1 MTDFNQTILPNIE
14 LSNATIYMSTN
25 VHYLFDRVEKALS
38 VLKYSFTFEA
48 TYLIVSVPN
57 FELFITE
64 ILEGEFFDPLEMKEI
79 HILPVERDISLDFNL
94 FKRTKTLLFWTTFI
108 QNKDLIYILKKQRI
122 VTFFQP
128 IVSVSTLEVVGYEA
142 YSKGLKPGGLYLS
155 AQPLFENAAKLDLL
169 SILDVQCLESAAQ
182 HASELKMN
190 QLLFLNFCPNAMLDP
205 KESFKSTIATI
216 QEHQLNPKRIIF
228 ESVNTERLQGYSH
241 LHAIFEFLK
250 SEGYQTALDDVGGHF
265 STIEPFHKLGPSYV
279 KVDMKII
286 RNIHIEQ
293 SHQVLLKRILRLKN
307 LYGIGVIAKDVET
320 LEEFEYLK
328 NSGVDFMQGYYF
340 GKPKLTL

>member
-1 MTDFNQTILPNIE
+1 MTDFNQMILPNIE
-14 LSNATIYMSTN
+14 LSNATIYISTN
-25 VHYLFDRVEKALS
+25 VHYLFDRVAKTLS
-38 VLKYSFTFEA
+38 VLKYPYTFEA

-64 ILEGEFFDPLEMKEI
+64 IIEGEFFDALEMKEI
-79 HILPVERDISLDFNL
+79 HILPVERDIPLDFNL
-94 FKRTKTLLFWTTFI
+94 FKRTKTLLYWATFS

-122 VTFFQP
+122 VTLFQP
-128 IVSVSTLEVVGYEA
+128 IVSVDNLDVVGYEA

-155 AQPLFENAAKLDLL
+155 AQSLFENAAKLDLL
-169 SILDVQCLESAAQ
+169 SILDIQCLESAAQ
-182 HASELKMN
+182 HAAEHKMN
-190 QLLFLNFCPNAMLDP
+190 KLLFLNFCPNAILDP

-216 QEHQLNPKRIIF
+216 HEHQLNPKNIIF
-228 ESVNTERLQGYSH
+228 ESVDTERLQGYSH
-241 LHAIFEFLK
+241 LNAIFEYLN

-286 RNIHIEQ
+286 RNIHLEQ
-293 SHQVLLKRILRLKN
+293 SHQVLLKRILRLKT
-307 LYGIGVIAKDVET
+307 LYGIAIIAKDVET
-320 LEEFEYLK
+320 LEEFNYLK
-328 NSGVDFMQGYYF
+328 TSGVDFMQGFYF

>member
-1 MTDFNQTILPNIE
+1 MTDFNQMIIPNIE
-14 LSNATIYMSTN
+14 LSNATIYISTN
-25 VHYLFDRVEKALS
+25 VHYLFDRVAKTLS
-38 VLKYSFTFEA
+38 VLKYPYTFEA

-64 ILEGEFFDPLEMKEI
+64 ILEGEFFDALEMKEI

-94 FKRTKTLLFWTTFI
+94 FKRTKTLLYWTTFS

-122 VTFFQP
+122 VTLFQP
-128 IVSVSTLEVVGYEA
+128 VVSVDNLDIIGYEA

-155 AQPLFENAAKLDLL
+155 AQSLFENAAKLDLL

-182 HASELKMN
+182 HAAELKMN
-190 QLLFLNFCPNAMLDP
+190 KLLFLNFCPNAILDP
-205 KESFKSTIATI
+205 KESFKSTTATI
-216 QEHQLNPKRIIF
+216 HEHQLNPKNIIF
-228 ESVNTERLQGYSH
+228 ESVDTERLQGYSH
-241 LHAIFEFLK
+241 LNAIFEHLN

-265 STIEPFHKLGPSYV
+265 STIEPFHKLAPSYV

-286 RNIHIEQ
+286 RNIHLEQ
-293 SHQVLLKRILRLKN
+293 SHQVLLKRILRLKS
-307 LYGIGVIAKDVET
+307 LYGIAIIAKDVET
-320 LEEFEYLK
+320 LEEFNYLK
-328 NSGVDFMQGYYF
+328 TSGVDFMQGFYF